1 MTDIFGIGNPEPNN
15 LSQESNWT
23 MVLPKRTESNL
34 AQTSVKLSTTTKTL
48 KRVKT
53 NKNLFVGGLAWQ
65 TTEHS
70 VHAYFQRFG
79 PLEKVVV
86 MHGRGFGFVLFKH
99 SNDAE
104 GVLKH
109 TDPHVVD
116 KKIVE

>member
-1 MTDIFGIGNPEPNN
+1 LDNGPSQAHRKQPCTN
-15 LSQESNWT
+15 LWEAKHHNEDFKES
-23 MVLPKRTESNL
+23 K
-34 AQTSVKLSTTTKTL
+34 
-48 KRVKT
+48 
-53 NKNLFVGGLAWQ
+53 NKQNLFVGGLAWQ

-70 VHAYFQRFG
+70 VLAYFQRFG